1 MVPLSNCRTWYNL
14 LPFKM
19 RPQKIG
25 VEYNGFYKYNGWR
38 RIRIKVHDTFFK
50 FPKINIKILP
60 VGNKQYLNFNT
71 LKDFLIIEY
80 AFQNLWIII
89 DCYFLTFL
97 NFYCHICSHIVQ
109 FKQGFCKVGQVTNY
123 NWTRNWNI
131 LLITTGFNQWY
142 PRVYNE
148 MCLNTSNY

>member
-1 MVPLSNCRTWYNL
+1 MSTCRTWYNL

-25 VEYNGFYKYNGWR
+25 VEYIGFYKYNGWR
-38 RIRIKVHDTFFK
+38 RIRIKVNDTFFK
-50 FPKINIKILP
+50 FPKINIRILP
-60 VGNKQYLNFNT
+60 TQQTISEFQHFEGFFNNWIC
-71 LKDFLIIEY
+71 LPEFKDNYQL
-80 AFQNLWIII
+80 
-89 DCYFLTFL
+89 YFLTFL
-97 NFYCHICSHIVQ
+97 NLYCHICSHIFQ
-109 FKQGFCKVGQVTNY
+109 FKQGFCKIGQVTNY